1 MSRIILVAMVLAVT
15 VAGCNRFPDNGL
27 QISANL
33 LPDSS
38 CFVSGDQDERL
49 LRGLWDVN
57 YRTAGSGQ
65 PSSYAV
71 ALQVQS
77 YLISNALEFQGE
89 QGNLQVDN
97 LDITILLPDGTKPV
111 LPGGLNNPYRVT
123 TSAVLPVTEPGGDPA
138 LDVAAAIG
146 IPASYQDAVVQV
158 AADNNV
164 PSVLLDI
171 RAGGTTF
178 GGFSQ
183 RSAPF
188 RWPVD
193 LCFGCLD
200 ASVLDPTCE
209 SEELEDSCLPGQD
222 RWIYCTL

>member
-33 LPDSS
+33 LPDDS
-38 CFVSGDQDERL
+38 CFVAGDQEERL
-49 LRGLWDVN
+49 LRGLYDVG
-57 YRTAGSGQ
+57 YRTPGSGQ
-65 PSSYAV
+65 PASYAL

-77 YLISNALEFQGE
+77 YLISNAVEFQGE

-97 LDITILLPDGTKPV
+97 LDITILLPDGTKPE
-111 LPGGLNNPYRVT
+111 LPGLNNPYRVT
-123 TSAVLPVTEPGGDPA
+123 TSAVLPTTEPGGDPS
-138 LDVAAAIG
+138 LDVAFAIG

-164 PSVLLDI
+164 GSVLLDI

-200 ASVLDPTCE
+200 TSVLDPNCADAD
-209 SEELEDSCLPGQD
+209 LADSCLPGQD
-222 RWIYCTL
+222 GWPYCTN